1 MYQGGERAK
10 IELEGLREASLKSSD
25 SGGYCDV
32 SPRSP
37 LMPEA
42 HVCPASGGAGGWQ
55 LSWNSLQKDS
65 PVAKVTPGGSP
76 HSVTGEKNCYKIQ
89 VPLSQDMKSWKAIPA
104 PEL

>member
-1 MYQGGERAK
+1 M
-10 IELEGLREASLKSSD
+10 
-25 SGGYCDV
+25 

-42 HVCPASGGAGGWQ
+42 HVRPASGGEGGWQ
-55 LSWNSLQKDS
+55 LSAESLSWNSLQKDS

-76 HSVTGEKNCYKIQ
+76 HSVAGEKNCYKIQ
-89 VPLSQDMKSWKAIPA
+89 VPLPQDMKFWKAIPA